1 MKSRLTTLQ
10 GRAVR
15 IALHVEDYL
24 QVHFE
29 LGASLSIFNAVSLTG
44 PVAEELE
51 AINGKRLL
59 GVEESD
65 EKATLRFEDGSAIE
79 VDLRDEAFN
88 GPEAMTLHLP
98 GEPIVVWN

>member
-1 MKSRLTTLQ
+1 
-10 GRAVR
+10 
-15 IALHVEDYL
+15 VEDYL
-24 QVHFE
+24 QIHFE
-29 LGASLSIFNAVSLTG
+29 LGPSLSIFNTVALTG
-44 PVAEELE
+44 PVAEDLA

-59 GVEESD
+59 IADESA
-65 EKATLRFEDGSAIE
+65 EKATLRFEDESVIE